1 MIKHFIYLLAIAGF
15 MAAGNQA
22 AAQEG
27 DGKHFGEAITA
38 DKAIDYDKMLK
49 KIKSKKS
56 YEGKVVGTVE
66 GVCQMKGCWMKI
78 TSTDPGKPDMT
89 VQFKD
94 YGFFVP
100 KDIAG
105 RRVVMQGQAYLEVTP
120 VDELKHMAEDA
131 GKTPAEIAAITKPKE
146 ELKFLATGVLLLD

>member
-1 MIKHFIYLLAIAGF
+1 MIKHFIYLLAVVGLTAVC
-15 MAAGNQA
+15 NQA

-27 DGKHFGEAITA
+27 DGKHFGEAISA
-38 DKAIDYDKMLK
+38 DRAIDYDKLLK
-49 KIKSKKS
+49 KMKNKDS
-56 YEGKVVGTVE
+56 YEGKIVGTVE
-66 GVCQMKGCWMKI
+66 SVCQMKGCWMKI
-78 TSTDPGKPDMT
+78 TSADPNQPDML

-105 RRVVMQGQAYLEVTP
+105 RKVVMAGQAYREVTP

-131 GKTPAEIAAITKPKE
+131 GKSQAEIAAITKPRQ
-146 ELKFLATGVLLLD
+146 ELKFMASGVLLLN